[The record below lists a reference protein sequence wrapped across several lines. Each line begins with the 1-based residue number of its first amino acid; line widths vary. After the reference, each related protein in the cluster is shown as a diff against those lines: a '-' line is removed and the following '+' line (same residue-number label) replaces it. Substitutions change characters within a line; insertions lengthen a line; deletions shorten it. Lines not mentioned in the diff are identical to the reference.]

1 MPNSAITALRFA
13 LDADSPPGVLLLAML
28 LVLLLLTIGAPL
40 PLFRCLP
47 GPGSPSQTE
56 KEWPR
61 ILAETYAGPCS
72 CLKGKHLRTDR
83 ERRRFYLSLALLQ
96 YECQDGI

>member
-1 MPNSAITALRFA
+1 MPNSAPFA
-13 LDADSPPGVLLLAML
+13 LDAGAHHGVLLLAML

-61 ILAETYAGPCS
+61 ILAKTYTG
-72 CLKGKHLRTDR
+72 
-83 ERRRFYLSLALLQ
+83 RFS
-96 YECQDGI
+96 